1 MIPFKPREYQELFE
15 ELITYAQDHKIIS
28 TDTDFISLIKE
39 NKDIE
44 NFTVLL
50 LSIMAKLYS
59 EVYTDMNLVK
69 DGYNILKA
77 KGDDLD
83 NIGAFKGIP
92 RPEATSCSVDLE
104 FTLDNPLPETL
115 VIDYPIIVSTPDGI
129 QYTTLSDPRT
139 IEKNTTKFTMIGF
152 ATKTGVNQRVS
163 QNTLNNLITTLPHE
177 LGECKV
183 TNPYP
188 STGGSDTATDTEYRE
203 YILNSDKIHEKSTYW
218 AYKNY
223 LDRYNG
229 LDSYNLVPQWDG
241 TGTMKIIIDAND
253 NTSYHINKITT
264 GIQENVAWADDDITV
279 TPATKIPVT
288 VNLKCNVDIDQIN
301 PHSNSEKTEIAS
313 QLEKAILTY
322 INGGK
327 KTDNTPYK
335 GLLIGEDFIPYQLG
349 VFLASEVTSVKNI
362 TVNNPNSPVTVKDDE
377 IAYIESKDIYIT
389 ME

>member
-1 MIPFKPREYQELFE
+1 MIPFKTREYQELFE

-28 TDTDFISLIKE
+28 TNIDFISLIKE

-59 EVYTDMNLVK
+59 EVYEDMSSVK
-69 DGYNILKA
+69 DGYNLLKA

-104 FTLDNPLPETL
+104 FTLENPLPETL
-115 VIDYPIIVSTPDGI
+115 TIDYSIIVATNDGI
-129 QYTTLSDPRT
+129 QYTTLNESKT
-139 IEKNTTKFTMIGF
+139 IEKNATSFTMVGF

-163 QNTLNNLITTLPHE
+163 QNTLNIIITNLPSE
-177 LGECKV
+177 FGNCKV

-188 STGGSDTATDTEYRE
+188 STGGSETATDDEYRE
-203 YILNSDKIHEKSTYW
+203 YLLNSDKIHEKSTYW

-223 LDRYNG
+223 LNRYNG
-229 LDSYNLVPQWDG
+229 LDSYNLRPQWDG
-241 TGTMKIIIDAND
+241 TGTIKIIIDAND
-253 NTSYHINKITT
+253 NTAYHINKITKE
-264 GIQENVAWADDDITV
+264 IQENVAWADDNITV

-288 VNLKCNVDIDQIN
+288 VNLKCNVDIDRIN
-301 PHSNSEKTEIAS
+301 PYSNLEKNEIKS
-313 QLEKAILTY
+313 QLEKATLTY
-322 INGGK
+322 VNGGRK
-327 KTDNTPYK
+327 RDNTPYK
-335 GLLIGEDFIPYQLG
+335 GLVIGDDFIPYQLG
-349 VFLASEVTSVKNI
+349 VFLANEIPSVKNI
-362 TVNNPNSPVTVKDDE
+362 KVNNPNEPVTVKDDE

>member
-1 MIPFKPREYQELFE
+1 MIPFKTREYQELFE

-59 EVYTDMNLVK
+59 EVYEDMSLVK

-92 RPEATSCSVDLE
+92 RPEATCCSVDLE

-115 VIDYPIIVSTPDGI
+115 VINYPILVSTNDGI

-139 IEKNTTKFTMIGF
+139 IEKNTTSFTMIGF

-163 QNTLNNLITTLPHE
+163 QNTLNTLITTLPHE
-177 LGECKV
+177 FGECKV

-203 YILNSDKIHEKSTYW
+203 YLLNSDKIHEKSTYW

-253 NTSYHINKITT
+253 NTSYHINKITK

-327 KTDNTPYK
+327 KTDNTPNK

-362 TVNNPNSPVTVKDDE
+362 TINNPNSPVPVKDDE

>member
-15 ELITYAQDHKIIS
+15 ELITYAQNHKIIS
-28 TDTDFISLIKE
+28 TNIDFISLIKE

-59 EVYTDMNLVK
+59 EVYEDMSSVK
-69 DGYNILKA
+69 DGYNLLKA
-77 KGDDLD
+77 TGDDLD

-104 FTLDNPLPETL
+104 FTLENPLPETL
-115 VIDYPIIVSTPDGI
+115 TIDYSIIVATNDGI
-129 QYTTLSDPRT
+129 QYTTLNESKT
-139 IEKNTTKFTMIGF
+139 IEKNATSFTMVGF

-163 QNTLNNLITTLPHE
+163 QNTLNTIITNLPSE
-177 LGECKV
+177 FGNCKV

-188 STGGSDTATDTEYRE
+188 STGGSETATDDEYRE
-203 YILNSDKIHEKSTYW
+203 YLLNSDKIHEKSTYW

-223 LDRYNG
+223 LNRYNG

-241 TGTMKIIIDAND
+241 TGTIKIIIDAND
-253 NTSYHINKITT
+253 KTAYHINRITKE
-264 GIQENVAWADDDITV
+264 IQENVAWADDNITV

-288 VNLKCNVDIDQIN
+288 VNLKCNVDIDRIN
-301 PHSNSEKTEIAS
+301 PYSNLEKTEIKS
-313 QLEKAILTY
+313 QLEKATLTY
-322 INGGK
+322 VNGGRK
-327 KTDNTPYK
+327 RDNTPYK
-335 GLLIGEDFIPYQLG
+335 GLVIGDDFIPYQLG
-349 VFLASEVTSVKNI
+349 VFLASEIPSVKNI
-362 TVNNPNSPVTVKDDE
+362 KVNNPNEPVTVKDDE
-377 IAYIESKDIYIT
+377 IAYIQSKDIYIT